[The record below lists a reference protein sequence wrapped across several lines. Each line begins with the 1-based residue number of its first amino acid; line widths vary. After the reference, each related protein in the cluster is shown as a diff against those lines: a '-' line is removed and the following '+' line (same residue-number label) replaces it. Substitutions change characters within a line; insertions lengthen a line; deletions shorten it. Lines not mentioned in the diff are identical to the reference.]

1 MRILVAALNAQTGDL
16 AGNLARHRAVLEQA
30 RVQGCRL
37 AVFPEFSLTG
47 SVDPRR
53 NPERAL
59 PVDAAPVRAMLE
71 ATWRTG
77 VAPVFGIA
85 ERAGPAFHI
94 TRLYGHDGRLGVP
107 VAMAAQAG
115 TTEDEDLPGLAA
127 LVSPDGRV
135 ARLPDWHPGS
145 LVVEVP
151 VDVTVHPVREA
162 VRCLLVDQAG
172 RALLA
177 RDDLQVG
184 PWIGRRW
191 WSSEELRASG
201 TVVTPRPARPAGADR
216 PRGPARP
223 GRGPGCL
230 AAEGLPLVAGELGHH
245 QLPGVVHQLRELVAG
260 DRAVELD
267 RVPVPLVQVVAGG
280 DGRVALAQG
289 LGQGGVAF
297 EADAARL
304 AAEGAEGEDPAADL
318 EHGHVVAERVV
329 LDRARPVVQVG
340 EQAVPVHGR

>member
-115 TTEDEDLPGLAA
+115 TTEDEDLPRTG
-127 LVSPDGRV
+127 G
-135 ARLPDWHPGS
+135 ARLP
-145 LVVEVP
+145 
-151 VDVTVHPVREA
+151 
-162 VRCLLVDQAG
+162 G
-172 RALLA
+172 RA
-177 RDDLQVG
+177 
-184 PWIGRRW
+184 
-191 WSSEELRASG
+191 
-201 TVVTPRPARPAGADR
+201 
-216 PRGPARP
+216 
-223 GRGPGCL
+223 
-230 AAEGLPLVAGELGHH
+230 
-245 QLPGVVHQLRELVAG
+245 
-260 DRAVELD
+260 
-267 RVPVPLVQVVAGG
+267 GG
-280 DGRVALAQG
+280 Q
-289 LGQGGVAF
+289 
-297 EADAARL
+297 AARL
-304 AAEGAEGEDPAADL
+304 APGEPGRGGPRRR
-318 EHGHVVAERVV
+318 H
-329 LDRARPVVQVG
+329 RPPG
-340 EQAVPVHGR
+340 P

>member
-1 MRILVAALNAQTGDL
+1 MRILVAALNAQTGEL

-77 VAPVFGIA
+77 VAAVFGIA
-85 ERAGPAFHI
+85 ERAGP
-94 TRLYGHDGRLGVP
+94 GEP
-107 VAMAAQAG
+107 
-115 TTEDEDLPGLAA
+115 
-127 LVSPDGRV
+127 
-135 ARLPDWHPGS
+135 
-145 LVVEVP
+145 LVVGVP
-151 VDVTVHPVREA
+151 VDVIVHPVREA

-230 AAEGLPLVAGELGHH
+230 AAEGLPLAAGELGHH